1 MTKDQ
6 AATLRLRAEQ
16 LAQAA
21 LSMRE
26 VAAEHRQ
33 EIAALRAHC
42 VRQNRSLRDM
52 QRTIRLLQRPPRYA
66 RLKAWAQAQ
75 LADMGFGFKSE
86 THTGAS
92 RPHPEGAL

>member
-1 MTKDQ
+1 MSPDQ

-42 VRQNRSLRDM
+42 VRQNRALRDLQRSLRLS
-52 QRTIRLLQRPPRYA
+52 TRPPLHT
-66 RLKAWAQAQ
+66 RLKTWAQER

-86 THTGAS
+86 THTRAS

>member
-1 MTKDQ
+1 MSPDQ

-21 LSMRE
+21 LSLRDE
-26 VAAEHRQ
+26 NAQHRQ

-42 VRQNRSLRDM
+42 VRQNRALRDM
-52 QRTIRLLQRPPRYA
+52 QRSLRLLTRPPRYA
-66 RLKAWAQAQ
+66 RLKAWAHAQ